1 MPGGCRCGEL
11 AQSEGEADGY
21 HRGLCFLSKRLHVRA
36 VQNILVPLVGFHDGG
51 THDDDEQDKQKR
63 FDDHG
68 FNTFRHAIHRGSSG
82 HSGQ

>member
-1 MPGGCRCGEL
+1 MPSRYGGGDL
-11 AQSEGEADGY
+11 ARSNGEADGC

-51 THDDDEQDKQKR
+51 TNDDDEQDKQKR

-68 FNTFRHAIHRGSSG
+68 FNTFRHAIHRGSTG